1 MKLTPLAKAFI
12 ALIILGVLGY
22 TGYHYY
28 GDQLK
33 EWSKGKGSG
42 DKKTGTGTGSG
53 SGSGSGT
60 TTAEVGKDDFK
71 NLGKAGDP
79 DRDKGVSG
87 VTAGNV
93 GDGKLGRT
101 LVVGINTWAGH
112 APGIVSNGGLDAG
125 NAASLY
131 KKQYGLDVKFVLLE
145 DPQAKLTAFIKG
157 EIDIMWDTVD
167 SWAREASTLAEQKIP
182 AKAIIQQ
189 DWSRGG
195 DGIVSLNTIK
205 SIEDLKGKTIATT
218 RYTPSHWLLLYMLA
232 QSGLTTEEKKEIEKK
247 LVFTAEA
254 PLAAAAFKAKK
265 VDAAVT
271 WEPDLSGAVKARE
284 DEAHVLVS
292 TAAAT
297 NVIADCLVARQDVID
312 KAPTTL
318 RDFVHGWF
326 DGIDSIA
333 KDPQGAY
340 TLVGKALKLGPDD
353 VSGMLSGLK
362 LTPFADNALFF
373 GLTGSGDHAQF
384 KSLFETAFVVWRKQG
399 VVSKAVEAK
408 DYVDS
413 RFVAALA
420 DKYQGQKVVEPFR
433 FDPKEAKDP
442 KARAI
447 VNKSLSI
454 YFTPG
459 SDEIMGGSFFTL
471 DSLGDTMI
479 AFGNTFLRIEG
490 NTDSKGSAKVNKT
503 LSERRAESVKKY
515 LIKNFNIP
523 EARFQTIGHGSDN
536 PVAPNETE
544 AGRQQNRRTD
554 IKVVLNAQ

>member
-1 MKLTPLAKAFI
+1 MKLTPLAKAFVALVVI
-12 ALIILGVLGY
+12 AVVGY

-28 GDQLK
+28 GDQIK
-33 EWSKGKGSG
+33 QWSKGEKGGGEQKADGEKAGPVS
-42 DKKTGTGTGSG
+42 
-53 SGSGSGT
+53 
-60 TTAEVGKDDFK
+60 KDDFK
-71 NLGKAGDP
+71 NLGKAADP

-87 VTAGNV
+87 VTNANV
-93 GDGKLGRT
+93 GGGKLGRP

-112 APGIVSNGGLDAG
+112 TPGIIANGGLDSSGSA
-125 NAASLY
+125 LY
-131 KKQYGLDVKFVLLE
+131 KTKYGLEVKFVLIE
-145 DPQAKLTAFIKG
+145 DPAAKLTAFIKG
-157 EIDIMWDTVD
+157 DIDVMWDTVD
-167 SWAREASTLAEQKIP
+167 SWAREASALAEQNIP

-195 DGIVSLNTIK
+195 DGIVSLK
-205 SIEDLKGKTIATT
+205 SINSVEDLKGKTIATT
-218 RYTPSHWLLLYMLA
+218 RYTPSHWLLLYLLT
-232 QSGLTTEEKKEIEKK
+232 QSGLTPEEKRDVEKK
-247 LVFTAEA
+247 LVFTTEA

-284 DEAHVLVS
+284 DDAHVLVS

-326 DGIDSIA
+326 DGIDLIA
-333 KDPQGAY
+333 KDPAGSYAI
-340 TLVGKALKLGPDD
+340 TAKALKLGPDD
-353 VSGMLSGLK
+353 ISGMLSGLK

-373 GLTGSGDHAQF
+373 GLTGGGDHAQF
-384 KSLFETAFVVWRKQG
+384 RTLFDTAFVVWRKEG
-399 VVSKAVEAK
+399 VISKAIDSK
-408 DYVDS
+408 DYVDT

-420 DKYQGQKVVEPFR
+420 DQYQGQKVVEPFR
-433 FDPKEAKDP
+433 FDPKEAKNP
-442 KARAI
+442 QARAI

-459 SDEIMGGSFFTL
+459 SDEIMNGSYFTL
-471 DSLGDTMI
+471 DSLGDTMT

-490 NTDSKGSAKVNKT
+490 NTDIKGSAKLNKT
-503 LSERRAESVKKY
+503 LSQKRADSVRKY
-515 LIKNFNIP
+515 LVEHFSIP
-523 EARFQTIGHGSDN
+523 DTRFQTIGHGADK
-536 PVAPNETE
+536 PVASNETE

-554 IKVVLNAQ
+554 IRVVLNAQ

>member
-1 MKLTPLAKAFI
+1 MKLTPFAKAFI
-12 ALIILGVLGY
+12 ALVILGVVGY

-28 GDQLK
+28 GDQIRN
-33 EWSKGKGSG
+33 WSKGAGGGGEKGGGAKPGGGNEVSKG
-42 DKKTGTGTGSG
+42 DFEK
-53 SGSGSGT
+53 
-60 TTAEVGKDDFK
+60 
-71 NLGKAGDP
+71 LGKPAETTSMP
-79 DRDKGVSG
+79 TG
-87 VTAGNV
+87 VTAANV
-93 GDGKLGRT
+93 GAGKLGRT

-112 APGIVSNGGLDAG
+112 TPGIVSNGGLDAG
-125 NAASLY
+125 NSSAIY
-131 KKQYGLDVKFVLLE
+131 KNKYGLDVKFVLIE

-157 EIDIMWDTVD
+157 DIDVMWDTVD
-167 SWAREASTLAEQKIP
+167 SWAREASTLAEQNVA

-195 DGIVSLNTIK
+195 DGIVSLKTIN
-205 SIEDLKGKTIATT
+205 SIEDLKGKTISTT
-218 RYTPSHWLLLYMLA
+218 RYTPSHWLLLYLLS
-232 QSGLTTEEKKEIEKK
+232 QSGLTVEDKKDIEKK

-254 PLAAAAFKAKK
+254 PLAAAAFKAAK

-284 DEAHVLVS
+284 NDAHVLVS

-312 KAPTTL
+312 KAPATL

-326 DGIDSIA
+326 DGIDLIA
-333 KDPQGAY
+333 KDPAGTYAV
-340 TLVGKALKLGPDD
+340 TAKALKLGPDD
-353 VSGMLSGLK
+353 ISGMLSGLK
-362 LTPFADNALFF
+362 LTPYADNALFF

-384 KSLFETAFVVWRKQG
+384 RTLFDTAFVVWRKQG
-399 VVSKAVEAK
+399 VISKVVDSK
-408 DYVDS
+408 DYLDT

-420 DKYQGQKVVEPFR
+420 DSYQGQKVVEPFR

-459 SDEIMGGSFFTL
+459 SDEIMNGSYFTL
-471 DSLGDTMI
+471 DSLGDTMT
-479 AFGNTFLRIEG
+479 AFGNTYLRIEG
-490 NTDSKGSAKVNKT
+490 HTDIKGSQKLNKN
-503 LSERRAESVKKY
+503 LSEKRADSVKKY
-515 LIKNFNIP
+515 LVQHFSIP
-523 EARFQTIGHGSDN
+523 ETRFQTIGHGAEN
-536 PVAPNETE
+536 PVASNETE
-544 AGRQQNRRTD
+544 AGRQMNRRTD

>member
-1 MKLTPLAKAFI
+1 MKLTPMAKAFI
-12 ALIILGVLGY
+12 SIVILAVLGY

-28 GDQLK
+28 GDDIK
-33 EWSKGKGSG
+33 KWSGATPTDEHGKGKAGPGG
-42 DKKTGTGTGSG
+42 DTTGANDIS
-53 SGSGSGT
+53 
-60 TTAEVGKDDFK
+60 KDDFK
-71 NLGKAGDP
+71 GLKNQPDP
-79 DRDKGVSG
+79 DRKTGVSG
-87 VTAGNV
+87 VQGAAV
-93 GDGKLGRT
+93 VPGKLGRK

-112 APGIVSNGGLDAG
+112 TPGIVANAGLDP
-125 NAASLY
+125 NANGLY
-131 KKQYGLDVKFVLLE
+131 KTKYGLDVQFVLIE
-145 DPQAKLTAFIKG
+145 DPQAKLSAFIKG
-157 EIDIMWDTVD
+157 DIDIMWDTVD

-182 AKAIIQQ
+182 AKAIFQQ

-195 DGIVSLNTIK
+195 DGIVSLKSIN
-205 SIEDLKGKTIATT
+205 SIEDLKGKTISTT
-218 RYTPSHWLLLYMLA
+218 RYTPSHWLLLYMLS
-232 QSGLTTEEKKEIEKK
+232 QSGLTPDDKKLIEKN

-297 NVIADCLVARQDVID
+297 NVIADTLVARQDLLD
-312 KAPTTL
+312 KYPATV

-326 DGIDSIA
+326 DGIDMIA

-340 TLVGKALKLGPDD
+340 DITAKALKLAPDE

-373 GLTGSGDHAQF
+373 GLTGGHSQF
-384 KSLFETAFVVWRKQG
+384 ATLFETAFIVWRKQG
-399 VVSKAVEAK
+399 VVSKAVDSK
-408 DYVDS
+408 DYVDT

-420 DKYQGQKVVEPFR
+420 DNYQGQKVVEAFK
-433 FDPKEAKDP
+433 FDPKEAKNP
-442 KARAI
+442 AARAI
-447 VNKSLSI
+447 VNKSLTI

-459 SDEIMGGSFFTL
+459 SDEIMHGSYFTL
-471 DSLGDTMI
+471 DSLGDTMT

-490 NTDSKGSAKVNKT
+490 NTDSKGSDKLNRT
-503 LSERRAESVKKY
+503 LSQKRADSVKKY
-515 LIKNFNIP
+515 LEANFQIP
-523 EARFQTIGHGSDN
+523 DGRFQTIGQGAAN
-536 PVAPNETE
+536 PVAANDTE

-554 IKVVLNAQ
+554 IKVILNVQ

>member
-12 ALIILGVLGY
+12 ALIVVAVLGY

-28 GDQLK
+28 GDQIK
-33 EWSKGKGSG
+33 EWSKGEKGGSSG
-42 DKKTGTGTGSG
+42 EPAGGKGKPNDNGGLS
-53 SGSGSGT
+53 
-60 TTAEVGKDDFK
+60 KDDFK
-71 NLGKAGDP
+71 SLGKPGEP

-87 VTAGNV
+87 VAAANV
-93 GDGKLGRT
+93 GAGKLGRT

-112 APGIVSNGGLDAG
+112 TPGIVENGGLEAS
-125 NAASLY
+125 AASAY
-131 KKQYGLDVKFVLLE
+131 KQKYGLDVKFVLIE
-145 DPQAKLTAFIKG
+145 DPAAKLQAFIKG
-157 EIDIMWDTVD
+157 DIDVMWDTVD
-167 SWAREASTLAEQKIP
+167 SWAREASALAENHIA

-195 DGIVSLNTIK
+195 DGIVALK
-205 SIEDLKGKTIATT
+205 SINSVEDLKGKTIATT
-218 RYTPSHWLLLYMLA
+218 QYTPSHWLLLYLLS
-232 QSGLTTEEKKEIEKK
+232 QSGLTPEDKKEIEKK

-284 DEAHVLVS
+284 DEAHILVS
-292 TAAAT
+292 TQAAT
-297 NVIADCLVARQDVID
+297 NVIADCLVARQEVID

-326 DGIDSIA
+326 DGIDAIA
-333 KDPQGAY
+333 KDPAGSYAV
-340 TLVGKALKLGPDD
+340 TAKALKLGPDD

-373 GLTGSGDHAQF
+373 GLTGSGEHAQF
-384 KSLFETAFVVWRKQG
+384 RTLFDTAFIVWRKEG
-399 VVSKAVEAK
+399 VISMAVDAK
-408 DYVDS
+408 DYVDT

-420 DKYQGQKVVEPFR
+420 EQYQGQKVVEPFR
-433 FDPKEAKDP
+433 FDPKQAKDP
-442 KARAI
+442 QARAI

-459 SDEIMGGSFFTL
+459 SDEIMNGSYFTL
-471 DSLGDTMI
+471 DSLGDTMT

-490 NTDSKGSAKVNKT
+490 NTDAKGSAKLNRT

-515 LIKNFNIP
+515 LIDHFSIP
-523 EARFQTIGHGSDN
+523 ATRFQTIGHGADQ
-536 PVAPNETE
+536 PVATNDTE